1 MHEISIAGAIIDS
14 VLDCAKKNEAKKVE
28 EIFIEV
34 GELTAL
40 NPDQLKFIFETITKG
55 TVAQDAKYDIHVVKP
70 LISCRK
76 CSYSGNIEFFERLH
90 FFLPVIKCPDCGDTD
105 VDIIAGR
112 ECCVKKIRISS

>member
-1 MHEISIAGAIIDS
+1 VHEISIAGAIIDS
-14 VLDCAKKNEAKKVE
+14 VLDSAKKNDAKKVE

-34 GELTAL
+34 GEFTAL
-40 NPDQLKFIFETITKG
+40 NPVQLKFIFETITKG
-55 TVAQDAKYDIHVVKP
+55 TVAEGAKYDIQVVKP

-76 CSYSGNIEFFERLH
+76 CSYRGAIEFFEKLH

-112 ECCVKKIRISS
+112 ECCVKKIRIS

>member
-14 VLDCAKKNEAKKVE
+14 VLDCAKKNNAKKVE
-28 EIFIEV
+28 EVFIEI

-40 NPDQLKFIFETITKG
+40 NPDQLKFIFETITRG
-55 TVAQDAKYDIHVVKP
+55 TVAEGAEYNIQVVKT
-70 LISCRK
+70 LISCIK

-90 FFLPVIKCPDCGDTD
+90 FFLPVIKCPDCGYTD

-112 ECCVKKIRISS
+112 ECSVKKIRIS